1 VTEEELSYEK
11 ALELLDARM
20 RSIEEDD
27 LTLEQVIAA
36 VAEGQRYLRIC
47 YAKLDDAKRKIE
59 VRPNAAP
66 APEAANEPVEAPPED
81 RLL

>member
-1 VTEEELSYEK
+1 MSQEDISYEK
-11 ALELLDARM
+11 M

-36 VAEGQRYLRIC
+36 VAEGTRYLRIC
-47 YAKLDDAKRKIE
+47 YAKLDDAKHKIE
-59 VRPNAAP
+59 VRPEATPVP
-66 APEAANEPVEAPPED
+66 AEAPVESPPED